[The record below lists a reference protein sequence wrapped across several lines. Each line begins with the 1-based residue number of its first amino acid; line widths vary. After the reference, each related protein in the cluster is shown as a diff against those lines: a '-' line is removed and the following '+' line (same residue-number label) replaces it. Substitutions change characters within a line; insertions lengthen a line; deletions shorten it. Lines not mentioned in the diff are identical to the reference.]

1 MFKSILSLLAAS
13 TSFVALL
20 LITNS
25 AIATTL
31 NHYTMS
37 QAKSSSISLNIVSPV
52 LELVSSQQNNHL
64 DSSNC
69 CCDTCVQNIIA
80 LDNRVDSQVSSNY

>member
-1 MFKSILSLLAAS
+1 MFKSILRLLAAS

-31 NHYTMS
+31 DHYTMS
-37 QAKSSSISLNIVSPV
+37 QAKSSSISLNVISPV
-52 LELVSSQQNNHL
+52 LQIVGDRENNHL
-64 DSSNC
+64 DSSGC
-69 CCDTCVQNIIA
+69 CCDTCVQSIIA
-80 LDNRVDSQVSSNY
+80 LDKSVDS